1 MIHNQ
6 PDLQVIRR
14 MHSLFP
20 AIIAAFSALAMSL
33 YVDIDL
39 TSINALAELT
49 KHQRALE
56 GTLVE

>member
-1 MIHNQ
+1 
-6 PDLQVIRR
+6 

-56 GTLVE
+56 GMLLA